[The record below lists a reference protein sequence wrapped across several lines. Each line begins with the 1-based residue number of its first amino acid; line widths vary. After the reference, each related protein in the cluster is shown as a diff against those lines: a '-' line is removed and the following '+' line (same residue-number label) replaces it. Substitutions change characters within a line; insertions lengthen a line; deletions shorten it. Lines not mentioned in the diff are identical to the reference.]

1 MRPPA
6 TPEHTHPLP
15 KSKAPMTKYEKCK
28 QRNRKVRERWVEK
41 KKQAAREIKGSE
53 GEENMSGSENSRG
66 KRKQVGDSSTQK
78 RKKAKRR
85 QEVSDYDLDDDS
97 KANEEAPK
105 RFPVYIFI
113 KGSKPLAAPAARS
126 KAASST
132 PPPLV
137 IQKGP
142 FFHNVASSFSNLQHS
157 IAHHTPC
164 HPDLL
169 ALSSFTW
176 RYDKPANSTRMQL
189 TTEVGY
195 KALIHSVR
203 KRKAETVIFVYMK
216 PLAKDVVSI
225 GLNL

>member
-1 MRPPA
+1 
-6 TPEHTHPLP
+6 
-15 KSKAPMTKYEKCK
+15 MTKYEKCK
-28 QRNRKVRERWVEK
+28 QRNRKVWERWVEK
-41 KKQAAREIKGSE
+41 KKRAAREIKGSE
-53 GEENMSGSENSRG
+53 GEENMSGSENSGG
-66 KRKQVGDSSTQK
+66 KRKQAGDSSTQK
-78 RKKAKRR
+78 RKKAKRW

-113 KGSKPLAAPAARS
+113 EGSKPLAAPAAHS

-142 FFHNVASSFSNLQHS
+142 FFHNVASFSNLQHS
-157 IAHHTPC
+157 IAYHTPC
-164 HPDLL
+164 NPDLL

-176 RYDKPANSTRMQL
+176 WYDKPANSTRMQL
-189 TTEVGY
+189 TTEIGY
-195 KALIHSVR
+195 EALIHSVQ
-203 KRKAETVIFVYMK
+203 KRKAKTVIFVYMK